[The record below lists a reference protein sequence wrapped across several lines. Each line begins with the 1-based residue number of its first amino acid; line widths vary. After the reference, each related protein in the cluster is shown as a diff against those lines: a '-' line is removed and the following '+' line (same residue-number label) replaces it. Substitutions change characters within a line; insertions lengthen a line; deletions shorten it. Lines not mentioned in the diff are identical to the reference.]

1 MNDAIAQTI
10 LLALARILRPIIR
23 VLLANK
29 ITYATFDGIARQVF
43 TEEADR
49 HFAVRGRK
57 QSISRVALVTGLP
70 RTEVRRIKQG
80 PPLADHDLGHSFHRA
95 ARVISSWCSKTE
107 YLTERNEPKPLK
119 FDGPD
124 SFSSLV
130 GQIDGDLSP
139 RALLNELRQ
148 AGIVKMNAGRH
159 IFLMRSAYIPSRD
172 ATQIMKILG
181 TDVGDLAET
190 ISHNL
195 YAPSEENR
203 FQLKVSYDNLPSD
216 CLQTLQQL
224 VSERGHEVLAEFDC
238 WLRRHDRHLNPS
250 VTGNGRA
257 RAGIGI
263 YYFEEQANTG

>member
-1 MNDAIAQTI
+1 MNDAITQTI
-10 LLALARILRPIIR
+10 LLALARILRPIVR

-29 ITYATFDGIARQVF
+29 ITYASFDGIARQVF

-49 HFAVRGRK
+49 HFAIRGRK
-57 QSISRVALVTGLP
+57 QSISRIALVTGLP
-70 RTEVRRIKQG
+70 RTEVRRIKQA
-80 PPLADHDLGHSFHRA
+80 PPLADHDLGQSFHRA
-95 ARVISSWCSKTE
+95 ARVISSWCSKDD
-107 YLTERNEPKPLK
+107 YLTARNEPKPLK
-119 FDGPD
+119 FDGPG

-130 GQIDGDLSP
+130 MQINSELSP
-139 RALLNELRQ
+139 RLVLNELRQ
-148 AGIVKMNAGRH
+148 AGIVKMDAGRR

-172 ATQIMKILG
+172 ATAIMKILG

-195 YAPSEENR
+195 YAPTDQSR
-203 FQLKVSYDNLPSD
+203 FQLKVSYDNLPHD

-250 VTGNGRA
+250 VPGDGRA

-263 YYFEEQANTG
+263 YYFEEQGQTA

>member
-1 MNDAIAQTI
+1 MNDAITQTI
-10 LLALARILRPIIR
+10 LLALARILRPIVR

-29 ITYATFDGIARQVF
+29 ITYAAFDQIARQVF

-49 HFAVRGRK
+49 HFAIRGRK
-57 QSISRVALVTGLP
+57 QSISRIALVTGLP

-80 PPLADHDLGHSFHRA
+80 PALADHDLGQSFHRA
-95 ARVISSWCSKTE
+95 ARVISSWCSKPD
-107 YLTERNEPKPLK
+107 YLTDKNEPRPLK
-119 FDGPD
+119 FEGPG

-130 GQIDGDLSP
+130 EQISSELP
-139 RALLNELRQ
+139 ARVLLNELRQ
-148 AGIVKMNAGRH
+148 AGIVKMDAGRR
-159 IFLMRSAYIPSRD
+159 IFLMRCAYIPNRD

-195 YAPSEENR
+195 YAPTEHSR
-203 FQLKVSYDNLPSD
+203 FQLKVSYDNLPHE

-250 VTGNGRA
+250 IGGNGRA

-263 YYFEEQANTG
+263 YYFEEQAQSA